1 MLVIWLDE
9 RRSEIPDNIEVVTMD
24 AYTGYVTAVDKHL
37 AHAPE
42 VMDPFHVV
50 HLGLDKLTGCR
61 QRIQ

>member
-1 MLVIWLDE
+1 
-9 RRSEIPDNIEVVTMD
+9 MD